1 MEPRYRCVL
10 REMLVILAVMLTGTV
25 LLPTRAAAQNTTAT
39 VTGLVLDNQKLAA
52 PGVAVVITDSDRGFT
67 RATTTGQDGVF
78 EIAGLQPGEYRLNA
92 SLQGFTPTQVD
103 LRLEVNQRLRLD
115 LVLQPGGVA
124 EDVVVHQTAP
134 LLDTVSSSVGQ
145 VIGEEQISQLP
156 LNGRQF
162 LELAMLVPGAHTSHG
177 ASTGTTTPLYW
188 RPGQNSAIS
197 VTGGRPSANA
207 FRIDGT
213 TNTDPSFNT
222 YIVNLP
228 PDAIREFQIETAS
241 YSAELGAAGTGQ
253 VNVVT
258 KSGTQAFHGSL
269 YEYLRNSAFDARLFT
284 SPHEL
289 PHFDQNQYG
298 GTLGGPLVS
307 KGTFFYGSFEGLRSS
322 QGQSMVMSVPPEMW
336 RMGDFSGGPPIYD
349 PKTTIANPNF
359 DPSKPASPT
368 NPTLIRSQFPGNVI
382 PMERINPVALSVLQ
396 QYVPLP
402 NLGEGM
408 DMGMGMSMGGTFNN
422 YLDTRAQ
429 KLQNDQGTVRID
441 HGWQNGSLL
450 FGRYTLSSE
459 RGFTPENLPGFG
471 TNHDNRL
478 QNVTASFV
486 QPIGGRVVHE
496 LRVGFARMQLARDGE
511 AAGVAD
517 LIGQLGIKGVGFG
530 GPSAFGLPYFNVQG
544 YQPFGDSLLCT
555 PCRYDNKLLQIGDR
569 LTWVRGQHSLKFGGD
584 FRYFKWDML
593 GFFQNRGYY
602 QFTNGFTTQTAS
614 NDGTGQAL
622 ASFLL
627 GQPTVM
633 QRQAGLPSMNMR
645 QPGYETFVQ
654 DDWRIGTHLTLN
666 LGLRY
671 EYMSPLHDANK
682 ILTNLVW
689 IDGKP
694 WAYAGG
700 QAGYPLGLT
709 YPDRNNFAPRIGASY
724 NPDGGRY
731 VIRGGYGGFYAYP
744 EMNLWCNQVHN
755 VPLVFPEIRTSN
767 NFIPT
772 LNGFDFADPVL
783 GKTVVGFT
791 AIDPHWQ
798 IPFIQQA
805 SASIERQVGS
815 TMVIEVGYTGAWGR
829 NLDRSHLVNNAAPS
843 PLPLGPRRPYQ
854 TISFVPGTELPDTW
868 PIQSMTFPV
877 GPINLLEFTARS
889 NYNAGYVQAKRR
901 LARGLSFLANYT
913 YAKSL
918 SDSPSFRSP
927 GMEPEV
933 AQDQYNLANEWGPG
947 SCDIRHRFVA
957 SLIYQLPLA
966 SQAPQS
972 TSRLARIGRLIAGD
986 WQIAAIHQM
995 QTGFPFTVS
1004 VFGDTAN
1011 AGALLNVN
1019 PVRANVVSGQSSSLP
1034 GDERSADRWFNTAA
1048 FVTPPAYTFGD
1059 VGRNS
1064 IYGPG
1069 LQKTDIA
1076 LQRDF
1081 GLFGQTRLQFRA
1093 EAFNVF
1099 NHTNLGTPE
1108 RFVNTPQFGS
1118 VVMSATSARQI
1129 QFVGRLMF

>member
-1 MEPRYRCVL
+1 MRTTSRLSRAWLVL
-10 REMLVILAVMLTGTV
+10 P
-25 LLPTRAAAQNTTAT
+25 LLLIAPVVAAQNTTGT
-39 VTGLVLDNQKLAA
+39 VTGLVLDDQKLPVPGAA
-52 PGVAVVITDSDRGFT
+52 LVIEDTNRGLT
-67 RATTTGQDGVF
+67 RTTTSAKDGTF
-78 EIAGLQPGEYRLNA
+78 EIPGLQPGEFQLRATLD
-92 SLQGFTPTQVD
+92 GFAATVLD
-103 LRLEVNQRLRLD
+103 IRLEVNQRLRID
-115 LVLQPGGVA
+115 VVLKARGVA

-134 LLDTVSSSVGQ
+134 LLDTVSSSVGE
-145 VIGEEQISQLP
+145 VIGEQLISQLP

-162 LELAMLVPGAHTSHG
+162 LELALLVPGAHTSHG
-177 ASTGTTTPLYW
+177 ASTGSTLPLYW

-197 VTGGRPSANA
+197 ITGGRPSANA

-241 YSAELGAAGTGQ
+241 YSAELGAAGTAQ

-258 KSGTQAFHGSL
+258 KSGTQTLQGSI
-269 YEYLRNSAFDARLFT
+269 YEYVRNSAFDARLFT
-284 SPHEL
+284 SPSEL
-289 PHFDQNQYG
+289 PHFNQNQYG
-298 GTLGGPLVS
+298 GTLGGPL
-307 KGTFFYGSFEGLRSS
+307 GFARTFFFGSFEGLRST
-322 QGQSMVMSVPPEMW
+322 QGQSMVMSVPSEMW

-349 PKTTIANPNF
+349 PMTTRLNPNF
-359 DPSKPASPT
+359 DPAKPASPS
-368 NPTLIRSQFPGNVI
+368 NPQLIRSQFPGNVI
-382 PMERINPVALSVLQ
+382 PMERINPVALSVLDQ
-396 QYVPLP
+396 FVPLP
-402 NLGEGM
+402 NLGEGE

-429 KLQNDQGTVRID
+429 VLRNDQGTLRVD
-441 HGWQNGSLL
+441 HGWQNGAVV
-450 FGRYTLSSE
+450 FGRYTISGE

-478 QNVTASFV
+478 QNVTGSFV
-486 QPIGGRVVHE
+486 QPIGSRMVHE
-496 LRVGFARMQLARDGE
+496 VRVGFARMQLDRAGE
-511 AAGVAD
+511 AAGGTD
-517 LIGQLGIKGVGFG
+517 LIGALGIKGVGFG
-530 GPSAFGLPYFNVQG
+530 GADAYGLPYFNVQG

-555 PCRYDNKLLQIGDR
+555 PCHYDNKLLQIGDR
-569 LTWVRGQHSLKFGGD
+569 LTWVRGQHSLKVGGD

-614 NDGTGQAL
+614 NDGTGQSL

-627 GQPTVM
+627 GLPTVM

-645 QPGYETFVQ
+645 QPGFETFVQ
-654 DDWRIGTHLTLN
+654 DDWRIGTHFTLN
-666 LGLRY
+666 VGLRY
-671 EYMSPLHDANK
+671 EYMAPLHDANK
-682 ILTNLVW
+682 ILTNLIW

-700 QAGYPLGLT
+700 QAGYPLGLA

-724 NPDGGRY
+724 NPGGGKYAMRA
-731 VIRGGYGGFYAYP
+731 GYGGFYAYP

-772 LNGFDFADPVL
+772 LSGFDFADPVL
-783 GKTVVGFT
+783 GKTLVGFT
-791 AIDPHWQ
+791 ALDPHWQ

-805 SASIERQVGS
+805 SASIERQVGKS
-815 TMVIEVGYTGAWGR
+815 MVIEIGYTGAWGR

-854 TISFVPGTELPDTW
+854 TISFVEGTELPDTW

-889 NYNAGYVQAKRR
+889 SYNAGYVQAKQR
-901 LARGLSFLANYT
+901 LTNGLTFLANYT

-918 SDSPSFRSP
+918 SDSPSFRSAA
-927 GMEPEV
+927 MESEV
-933 AQDQYNLANEWGPG
+933 PQDNYDLDKEWGPG
-947 SCDIRHRFVA
+947 GCDIRHRLVA
-957 SLIYQLPLA
+957 SVIYQLPL
-966 SQAPQS
+966 
-972 TSRLARIGRLIAGD
+972 TSRSSQGDAVAKRVGKWLVGD
-986 WQIAAIHQM
+986 WQVAVIHQA
-995 QTGFPFTVS
+995 QTGFPFTIS

-1011 AGALLNVN
+1011 AGSLLNVN
-1019 PVRANVVSGQSSSLP
+1019 PVRANVVPDVSPYLP
-1034 GDERSADRWFNTAA
+1034 DGDRTGEMWFNTAA
-1048 FVTPPAYTFGD
+1048 FTTPAAYSFGD
-1059 VGRNS
+1059 AGRNS
-1064 IYGPG
+1064 VYGPG
-1069 LQKTDIA
+1069 LQKTDVA

-1081 GLFGQTRLQFRA
+1081 PLVGNTRLQFRA
-1093 EAFNVF
+1093 EAFNIF

-1118 VVMSATSARQI
+1118 VTMAATSARQI
-1129 QFVGRLMF
+1129 QFVGRLLF

>member
-1 MEPRYRCVL
+1 MEPRYRCVP
-10 REMLVILAVMLTGTV
+10 REILVILAVTLTGSV
-25 LLPTRAAAQNTTAT
+25 LLPTRAVGQNTTAT

-52 PGVAVVITDSDRGFT
+52 PGAAVIITDSNRGFT
-67 RATTTGQDGVF
+67 RSTTTGQDGVF

-92 SLQGFTPTQVD
+92 SLQGFTPTQID

-115 LVLQPGGVA
+115 VVLQPGGVS
-124 EDVVVHQTAP
+124 EDVVVHQIAP

-336 RMGDFSGGPPIYD
+336 RMGDFSDGPPIYD
-349 PKTTIANPNF
+349 PKTTRANPNF
-359 DPSKPASPT
+359 DPSRPASPA
-368 NPTLIRSQFPGNVI
+368 NPQLIRSQFPGNVI

-408 DMGMGMSMGGTFNN
+408 DVGMGMSMGGAFNN

-478 QNVTASFV
+478 QSVTASFV
-486 QPIGGRVVHE
+486 QPIGSRLVHE
-496 LRVGFARMQLARDGE
+496 VRLGFARMELARDGE

-517 LIGQLGIKGVGFG
+517 LIGQLGIRGVGFG
-530 GPSAFGLPYFNVQG
+530 GPDAYGLPFFNVQG

-569 LTWVRGQHSLKFGGD
+569 LTWVKGQHSLKFGGD

-602 QFTNGFTTQTAS
+602 QFTNG
-614 NDGTGQAL
+614 
-622 ASFLL
+622 
-627 GQPTVM
+627 
-633 QRQAGLPSMNMR
+633 
-645 QPGYETFVQ
+645 
-654 DDWRIGTHLTLN
+654 
-666 LGLRY
+666 
-671 EYMSPLHDANK
+671 
-682 ILTNLVW
+682 
-689 IDGKP
+689 
-694 WAYAGG
+694 
-700 QAGYPLGLT
+700 
-709 YPDRNNFAPRIGASY
+709 
-724 NPDGGRY
+724 
-731 VIRGGYGGFYAYP
+731 
-744 EMNLWCNQVHN
+744 
-755 VPLVFPEIRTSN
+755 
-767 NFIPT
+767 
-772 LNGFDFADPVL
+772 
-783 GKTVVGFT
+783 
-791 AIDPHWQ
+791 
-798 IPFIQQA
+798 
-805 SASIERQVGS
+805 
-815 TMVIEVGYTGAWGR
+815 
-829 NLDRSHLVNNAAPS
+829 
-843 PLPLGPRRPYQ
+843 
-854 TISFVPGTELPDTW
+854 
-868 PIQSMTFPV
+868 
-877 GPINLLEFTARS
+877 
-889 NYNAGYVQAKRR
+889 
-901 LARGLSFLANYT
+901 
-913 YAKSL
+913 
-918 SDSPSFRSP
+918 
-927 GMEPEV
+927 
-933 AQDQYNLANEWGPG
+933 
-947 SCDIRHRFVA
+947 
-957 SLIYQLPLA
+957 
-966 SQAPQS
+966 
-972 TSRLARIGRLIAGD
+972 
-986 WQIAAIHQM
+986 
-995 QTGFPFTVS
+995 
-1004 VFGDTAN
+1004 
-1011 AGALLNVN
+1011 
-1019 PVRANVVSGQSSSLP
+1019 
-1034 GDERSADRWFNTAA
+1034 
-1048 FVTPPAYTFGD
+1048 
-1059 VGRNS
+1059 
-1064 IYGPG
+1064 
-1069 LQKTDIA
+1069 
-1076 LQRDF
+1076 
-1081 GLFGQTRLQFRA
+1081 
-1093 EAFNVF
+1093 
-1099 NHTNLGTPE
+1099 
-1108 RFVNTPQFGS
+1108 
-1118 VVMSATSARQI
+1118 
-1129 QFVGRLMF
+1129 